1 MTPRERMRKSFNHEE
16 PDRVPIDFGQDFH
29 NSINEVAYRNLLD
42 YLHISDAEPI
52 QIYDFMQR
60 LAVVDPGVLKR
71 FHVDTRYIFTNAN
84 ENFDFHLE
92 EDGSFEDEWGL
103 YRKRCGYYCETVRS
117 PLAHLSKEEIIKY
130 PFPDPAEKSR
140 FKGLNEIARDLYENT
155 VYALMAG
162 QAATLFYFSSELRGY
177 NQYMLD
183 LASNPSLVDVLV
195 DKVLE
200 WMVEFTS
207 RYLDEIGDYVEG
219 WWMGDDWGMQTG
231 PIMNPETFRKMFKP
245 RYLKLLDV
253 VRSKTD
259 AKICLHTCGAT
270 YWILGDLADIGVN
283 VVHPLQPT
291 AAGNEDP
298 IRLKRDYG
306 DKFVFYSNIANTTI
320 LPRGNPR
327 DVAQEVTKKIRA
339 LAPGGG
345 YVFSGGHNIQADVPP
360 ENIVALFDTAYKAG
374 QYPISTAG

>member
-1 MTPRERMRKSFNHEE
+1 MRRSFNHEE
-16 PDRVPIDFGQDFH
+16 PDRVPIDFGQDYH
-29 NSINEVAYRNLLD
+29 NSINEVSYRKLLD
-42 YLHISDAEPI
+42 YLHISDAGPI
-52 QIYDFMQR
+52 QLYDFMQR
-60 LAVVDPGVLKR
+60 LAVVDPRILER

-92 EDGSFEDEWGL
+92 EDGSFLDEWDL

-117 PLAHLSKEEIIKY
+117 PLAHLSKGEIIKY

-140 FKGLNEIARDLYENT
+140 FKGLKEKARDLYENT
-155 VYALMAG
+155 DKALMAG

-183 LASNPSLVDVLV
+183 LARDPSLVDVLV

-207 RYLDEIGDYVEG
+207 LYLDEIGDYVEG

-245 RYLKLLDV
+245 RYLNLLDI
-253 VRSKTD
+253 VRSKTE

-270 YWILGDLADIGVN
+270 YWILGDLADIGVD

-306 DKFVFYSNIANTTI
+306 DKFVFYSNIANTTV
-320 LPRGNPR
+320 LPRGNPH
-327 DVAQEVTKKIRA
+327 DVAQEVTKKIQA

-360 ENIVALFDTAYKAG
+360 ENIVSLFDTAYMAG
-374 QYPISTAG
+374 QYPISAVS

>member
-1 MTPRERMRKSFNHEE
+1 
-16 PDRVPIDFGQDFH
+16 
-29 NSINEVAYRNLLD
+29 
-42 YLHISDAEPI
+42 
-52 QIYDFMQR
+52 
-60 LAVVDPGVLKR
+60 
-71 FHVDTRYIFTNAN
+71 
-84 ENFDFHLE
+84 
-92 EDGSFEDEWGL
+92 
-103 YRKRCGYYCETVRS
+103 
-117 PLAHLSKEEIIKY
+117 
-130 PFPDPAEKSR
+130 
-140 FKGLNEIARDLYENT
+140 
-155 VYALMAG
+155 
-162 QAATLFYFSSELRGY
+162 
-177 NQYMLD
+177 MLD

-298 IRLKRDYG
+298 IRLKRDFG

-327 DVAQEVTKKIRA
+327 EVAQEVTMKIRA

-360 ENIVALFDTAYKAG
+360 ENIVSLFDTAYEVG